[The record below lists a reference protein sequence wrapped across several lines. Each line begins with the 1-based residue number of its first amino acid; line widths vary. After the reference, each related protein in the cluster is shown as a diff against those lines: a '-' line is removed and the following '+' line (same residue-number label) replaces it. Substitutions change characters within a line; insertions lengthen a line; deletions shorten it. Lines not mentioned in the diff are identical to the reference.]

1 MANIIKLLKSGSF
14 TKHNLDFQA
23 LLEAKILVGVKGK
36 VTTSHYLHLVGDSKR
51 IPKNP
56 NSKRIQSHFVGVLI
70 NGFII
75 TYDYEICKEKCF
87 TFVNA
92 NI

>member
-1 MANIIKLLKSGSF
+1 MRKFHSLYILLDK
-14 TKHNLDFQA
+14 LDFQE
-23 LLEAKILVGVKGK
+23 LLEAKILVGSK
-36 VTTSHYLHLVGDSKR
+36 VIMLHYLHLVGNSKR

-56 NSKRIQSHFVGVLI
+56 NSKRIQSHFFWVLI

-75 TYDYEICKEKCF
+75 TYDYEICKQKCF
-87 TFVNA
+87 TFINA